1 MATASMA
8 VPTMAG
14 VTGSMQSYA
23 VGILA
28 GVGYRMLSGFT
39 GSGII
44 GGAIAAA
51 VVGATVRGQIG
62 EMIAVNLGFT
72 TGQQGRGQRGRGNRL
87 PGLNGANGGRNGGS
101 RNAAPQGTLV
111 LIGGE

>member
-51 VVGATVRGQIG
+51 VVGASGVHHGPAGAGTNGTWKSSPRVERCERG
-62 EMIAVNLGFT
+62 
-72 TGQQGRGQRGRGNRL
+72 
-87 PGLNGANGGRNGGS
+87 P
-101 RNAAPQGTLV
+101 
-111 LIGGE
+111 